1 MKKREAWYICTPAIS
16 KAGGRAGRGVQTPP
30 PSLPKQCRIHDA
42 VKAQKKINAPS
53 SNPVCV
59 QKTTRRACAPHP
71 PLCILC
77 NLTHRPPLPFTGGG
91 ALIEHAVDPSNYN
104 DPGFDAKI
112 KSMAQVG
119 CLVLFT
125 IKLQNRSNTI
135 LSPEKNKG
143 TERMLRRPCA
153 PLPCTRGAEWSRW
166 SEGASVRPQKINVGG
181 PALTR
186 ADDIASPPPPHPPLS
201 YHSQRMLPAPSFG
214 RRFRK
219 LAQIGTTS
227 CFKSSLGITF
237 HSSP

>member
-1 MKKREAWYICTPAIS
+1 M
-16 KAGGRAGRGVQTPP
+16 QTPP

-42 VKAQKKINAPS
+42 VKAQKKFNAPS

-119 CLVLFT
+119 CLVLLPSNCKT
-125 IKLQNRSNTI
+125 EAILYCRRKKIKAPRGCSDVLARPSLVQEAQSGHGGAREHRSD
-135 LSPEKNKG
+135 LK
-143 TERMLRRPCA
+143 R
-153 PLPCTRGAEWSRW
+153 
-166 SEGASVRPQKINVGG
+166 
-181 PALTR
+181 
-186 ADDIASPPPPHPPLS
+186 
-201 YHSQRMLPAPSFG
+201 
-214 RRFRK
+214 
-219 LAQIGTTS
+219 
-227 CFKSSLGITF
+227 
-237 HSSP
+237 